1 MEYKRI
7 DVSRMDQLWEMQ
19 RAYKA
24 AVREDAPSD
33 RDRERLRS
41 ALGEGRILFYGAWD
55 GGRLAGCCSVTIGF
69 STFNYRASGVFED
82 FYILPEYRHRGIA
95 RALIRF
101 ARRESGVGSLT
112 VGCAD
117 CDTQM
122 YKALGFSVQLGNM
135 MAFDE
140 DS

>member
-19 RAYKA
+19 KAYKA
-24 AVREDAPSD
+24 AVREDVPSD

-117 CDTQM
+117 CDAQM
-122 YKALGFSVQLGNM
+122 YKALGFSVRLGNM